1 MGSMVIEQEESRRDF
16 LLLTTNLVGVAG
28 VAAAVWP
35 FIRSMSP
42 SADVLA
48 QATTEV
54 DVSSIAEGQMVTI
67 PWQGK
72 PVFVLHR
79 TSEQIDSARQGDGE
93 DLPVPDKDADRVQK
107 PEWLV
112 LLAICTHL
120 GCVPQPIG
128 TGNYGGFLC
137 PCHGSHYD
145 TSGRIRQ
152 GPAPENLA
160 VPYYEF
166 KDETNLVIGKPVA

>member
-1 MGSMVIEQEESRRDF
+1 MAIEAEENRRDF
-16 LLLTTNLVGVAG
+16 LILATSAFGVAG
-28 VAAAVWP
+28 VAAAAWP
-35 FIRSMSP
+35 FIRSWSP

-54 DVSSIAEGQMVTI
+54 DISALQQGQMITI

-72 PVFVLHR
+72 PVFVVHR
-79 TSEQIDSARQGDGE
+79 TAEMITMAQTGDKE
-93 DLPVPDKDADRVQK
+93 SLPDPAKDADRVKK
-107 PEWLV
+107 PEYLV
-112 LLAICTHL
+112 LLAVCTHL

-128 TGNYGGFLC
+128 TGNFGGFLC

-152 GPAPENLA
+152 GPAPRNLE
-160 VPYYEF
+160 VPYYDF
-166 KDETNLVIGKPVA
+166 KDEKTLVIGKAMA

>member
-1 MGSMVIEQEESRRDF
+1 MVIEAEENRRDF
-16 LLLTTNLVGVAG
+16 LILATGAVGAAG
-28 VAAAVWP
+28 TVGAVWP
-35 FIRSMSP
+35 FVRSWSP

-54 DVSSIAEGQMVTI
+54 DISAIAEGQMITV

-72 PVFVLHR
+72 PVFILHR
-79 TSEQIDSARQGDGE
+79 TPEQIAQAKEADSAS
-93 DLPVPDKDADRVQK
+93 LPDPAKDDDRVQK
-107 PEWLV
+107 PQYLI
-112 LLAICTHL
+112 LLALCTHL

-128 TGNYGGFLC
+128 TGDFGGFLC

-152 GPAPENLA
+152 GPAPLNLQ
-160 VPYYEF
+160 VPYYTF
-166 KDETNLVIGKPVA
+166 KDDSTIVVGKPV

>member
-1 MGSMVIEQEESRRDF
+1 MAIEVEENRRDF
-16 LLLTTNLVGVAG
+16 LILATGAVGVAG
-28 VAAAVWP
+28 TAAAMWP
-35 FIRSMSP
+35 FIHSWNP

-54 DVSSIAEGQMVTI
+54 DVSSLKPGQMITV

-79 TSEQIDSARQGDGE
+79 TPEMIASAKKGDSEKLPDPQKDG
-93 DLPVPDKDADRVQK
+93 DRVQK
-107 PEWLV
+107 DQYLV
-112 LLAICTHL
+112 LLAVCTHL

-128 TGNYGGFLC
+128 TGIYGGFLC

-152 GPAPENLA
+152 GPAPVNLA
-160 VPYYEF
+160 VPPYNF
-166 KDETNLVIGKPVA
+166 KGETTIIVGKVLS

>member
-1 MGSMVIEQEESRRDF
+1 MAIEAEENRRDF
-16 LLLTTNLVGVAG
+16 LILATSAFGVAG
-28 VAAAVWP
+28 VAAAAWP
-35 FIRSMSP
+35 FIRSWSP

-54 DVSSIAEGQMVTI
+54 DISTVQEGQMITV

-72 PVFVLHR
+72 PVFILHR
-79 TSEQIDSARQGDGE
+79 TAEMIASAQKGDKE
-93 DLPVPDKDADRVQK
+93 TLPDPAQDADRVKK
-107 PEWLV
+107 PEYLV
-112 LLAICTHL
+112 LLAVCTHL
-120 GCVPQPIG
+120 GCVPQPVG

-152 GPAPENLA
+152 GPAPKNLE
-160 VPYYEF
+160 VPHYEF
-166 KDETNLVIGKPVA
+166 KDATNLVIGKAMA

>member
-1 MGSMVIEQEESRRDF
+1 MVNEQGENRRDF
-16 LLLTTNLVGVAG
+16 LILTTTAVSMVGVAG
-28 VAAAVWP
+28 AVWP

-54 DVSSIAEGQMVTI
+54 NISSIQPGQMITV

-79 TSEQIDSARQGDGE
+79 TEEQVKMARDSDGGA
-93 DLPVPDKDADRVQK
+93 LPDPQKDADRVQK
-107 PEWLV
+107 ERPQWLV
-112 LLAICTHL
+112 LLASCTHL
-120 GCVPQPIG
+120 GCVPQPVG
-128 TGNYGGFLC
+128 TGDFGGFLC

-145 TSGRIRQ
+145 TSGRIRK
-152 GPAPENLA
+152 GPAPKNLA

-166 KDETNLVIGKPVA
+166 KDDNTLIIGKAMA